1 MSINIFWLSFL
12 IVHWGF
18 ISFQLD
24 YPLEGTLYPYTL
36 KPYHHNAFSPFQI
49 FHLCFSTII
58 LFIWCY
64 IPLTGSSILA
74 AFVTVSPPPC
84 LEPFP
89 FFSLYLTPHHA
100 IRTLST
106 SSPFNQMSAF
116 ITSSRNSSTWLQK
129 WNVICSFYVIFHN
142 WKKKSWNE
150 MRWNGSSV
158 GLLRQTL
165 IKNTSY
171 QHFQI

>member
-74 AFVTVSPPPC
+74 AFVTVFPPS
-84 LEPFP
+84 LFRAFP
-89 FFSLYLTPHHA
+89 FFFSLSYSPSCHKDSLHQLPIQPNVGIHHIIQEQLNMA
-100 IRTLST
+100 TEMECNMQLLCNFS
-106 SSPFNQMSAF
+106 Q
-116 ITSSRNSSTWLQK
+116 L
-129 WNVICSFYVIFHN
+129 
-142 WKKKSWNE
+142 KKKILKWNE
-150 MRWNGSSV
+150 MKW
-158 GLLRQTL
+158 
-165 IKNTSY
+165 
-171 QHFQI
+171 